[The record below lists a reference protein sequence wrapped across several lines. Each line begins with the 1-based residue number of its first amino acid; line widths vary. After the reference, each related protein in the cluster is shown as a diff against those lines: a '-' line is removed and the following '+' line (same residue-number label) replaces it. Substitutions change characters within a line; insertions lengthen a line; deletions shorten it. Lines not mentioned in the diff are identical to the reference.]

1 MQTKMLKENGAL
13 DQMVIPGLDSPD
25 LYSTTEA
32 EKRLNYILSK
42 FKASH
47 KTESSF
53 YITYVTLGESEMSFL
68 KNYFCV
74 ENEFDV
80 FKRLLKTF
88 LVRSA

>member
-1 MQTKMLKENGAL
+1 MLKESGKL
-13 DQMVIPGLDSPD
+13 DQMTFPGLDGPQ
-25 LYSTTEA
+25 LYSPKEA
-32 EKRLNYILSK
+32 DIRLNYILSK

-53 YITYVTLGESEMSFL
+53 YITFVTLDESEMSFM

-74 ENEFDV
+74 ERDFDV

-88 LVRSA
+88 VVRSA